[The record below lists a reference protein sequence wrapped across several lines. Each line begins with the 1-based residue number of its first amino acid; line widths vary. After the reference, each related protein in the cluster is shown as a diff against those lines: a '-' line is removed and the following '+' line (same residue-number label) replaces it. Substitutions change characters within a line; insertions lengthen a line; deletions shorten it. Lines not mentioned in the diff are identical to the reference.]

1 MSQIDLNSEQFQTLL
16 GEALRAGPGSP
27 AWREA
32 VEQLRSAGKEGEEY
46 TLLIRARE
54 DLAAGRSYRQIKA
67 GPGFTSK
74 LMKRLDDA
82 GKPSILPSAA
92 TIAWFS
98 GIVVVIALGVLAYL
112 LFSASDG
119 NSVRALRD
127 TYFVRTVISEDFQ
140 SPSEQFAVIGSS
152 QPLFGSGLSPA
163 PTTHPSTRSTAAA
176 RVRHSGVYCVLPL
189 PPGKPFAVEVA
200 LELGKPDANMIT
212 QFFVTDQ
219 PSFTPPTGI
228 SPHEFSWLLQDK
240 RIRILLPDGKTVAEA
255 PFSVDH
261 KSATIKLRMNED
273 SVIVEQ
279 GGKTIYAGPHRL
291 GDRVRFIGVRF
302 LSSGGEKTPAV
313 SVKSLRVLQP

>member
-54 DLAAGRSYRQIKA
+54 DLAAGRSYRQVKA

-74 LMKRLDDA
+74 LMRRLDDA
-82 GKPSILPSAA
+82 GKASILPSAA

-119 NSVRALRD
+119 KSMRALRD
-127 TYFVRTVISEDFQ
+127 TFFVRTVISGDFQ
-140 SPSEQFAVIGSS
+140 NPSEQFAVIGSS
-152 QPLFGSGLSPA
+152 QPLFGNGLSPA
-163 PTTHPSTRSTAAA
+163 PTTHPATRSAAA
-176 RVRHSGVYCVLPL
+176 RTRHSGVYCVLPL

-200 LELGKPDANMIT
+200 LELGRPDANMIT

-219 PSFTPPTGI
+219 PSFAPATGI
-228 SPHEFSWLLQDK
+228 SPHEFSWILQDK
-240 RIRILLPDGKTVAEA
+240 RIRVLLPDSKTVAEA
-255 PFSVDH
+255 PLSLDH
-261 KSATIKLRMNED
+261 RTTIIKLRMNED

-279 GGKTIYAGPHRL
+279 GGKVIYAGQHQL
-291 GDRVRFIGVRF
+291 GERVRYIGVRF
-302 LSSGGEKTPAV
+302 LSSSGEKTPAV